1 MVFAQLWEWGVLREP
16 RNHPVGLSKTEHGAM
31 EALSRALIAAGRPA
45 RGQVGQVTLIRPVQ
59 ADAAYLRGAPERT
72 AEYDGSVIL
81 WR

>member
-1 MVFAQLWEWGVLREP
+1 MLAQLWEWGVLQEP
-16 RNHPVGLSKTEHGAM
+16 RNNPVGVSMTEHGAM

-45 RGQVGQVTLIRPVQ
+45 CGRVGQVTLVRPVQ
-59 ADAAYLRGAPERT
+59 ADATYVREPAERT